1 MMLKKSLLR
10 GAKRIGRDKDGNVAM
25 LTGIVLLPIVAIMG
39 FAVDLSIT
47 GNNRDMTA
55 KALDAAIL
63 SAARARLQGLTD
75 QQVASQFQ
83 TYFSALTAGT
93 AANVTCTTPTLVEEG
108 IDMLAQTTC
117 TSQSMVAG
125 ATGARYVT
133 FDLESRVTFGIGKLD
148 IAFVFDVSGSM
159 NWSSDYTV
167 AEAPSRLDAL
177 KTAATAGVRNLL
189 QYNSGDTDDIRIA
202 AVGYSSAVHGGDYF
216 DYATGMTPTRTYY
229 SHEGG
234 TSGVQV
240 AGTALPHVTLGLY
253 DARTN
258 TLIGEIR
265 DLAEIR
271 VTEDQKD
278 HLAIGAILRPDSKHY
293 DDVRSV
299 RFNLNS
305 GDRKRTD
312 NSSPYSVFGDTN
324 GNYKSGDLNLNDW
337 NKLRIVL
344 RDKKDAKGKRL
355 DRTTIEFYIEVKD
368 VSTRTVT
375 NHCVYERDSAEW
387 DEATEPRTG
396 HFLSGEH
403 ATFDDSDETW
413 DDPSS
418 CNSSGQPRALDT
430 DADDIATYI
439 EGMVAS
445 GGTAGHL
452 GIAWGRY
459 LISPDWADG
468 FETDHKPLAWDEP
481 DSGKILIMMT
491 DGEFNSTYHGNL
503 GTSYSQAQAQCDD
516 AKNNDNVLI
525 YTIAFNAPPAGRDI
539 LNYCSSG
546 SEFRFDANNGQEL
559 LDAYTAIAASIS
571 DLRLVSTPEGV
582 DMEPGYPIGGGEGDE
597 SHDTKE
603 LQIPT

>member
-1 MMLKKSLLR
+1 MLKKSLLR

-47 GNNRDMTA
+47 GNNRDIAA
-55 KALDAAIL
+55 KALDSAIL

-75 QQVASQFQ
+75 DQVASQFQ
-83 TYFSALTAGT
+83 TYFSALTSG
-93 AANVTCTTPTLVEEG
+93 AANNVTCEVPTLVEEG

-167 AEAPSRLDAL
+167 AGAPSRLEAL
-177 KTAATAGVRNLL
+177 KTAATSGVNNLL

-202 AVGYSSAVHGGDYF
+202 LVGYSSAVHGGDYF
-216 DYATGMTPTRTYY
+216 NYATGLTPTRTY
-229 SHEGG
+229 SSGG
-234 TSGVQV
+234 DPGVQEV
-240 AGTALPHVTLGLY
+240 GTAFSHVFLGLY
-253 DARTN
+253 DSRTN
-258 TLIGEIR
+258 ELIGELR
-265 DLAEIR
+265 DNTVIR

-278 HLAIGAILRPDSKHY
+278 NLAVAATMRPESHLYGSIGSLFLELNNY
-293 DDVRSV
+293 SV
-299 RFNLNS
+299 T
-305 GDRKRTD
+305 RTE
-312 NSSPYSVFGDTN
+312 NVSPYALYGDTN
-324 GNYKSGDLNLNDW
+324 GDFYSGNVPTERWNDLDITGYSGSDRSGKNYGS
-337 NKLRIVL
+337 
-344 RDKKDAKGKRL
+344 L
-355 DRTTIEFYIEVKD
+355 DFDFYIEVAEEFE
-368 VSTRTVT
+368 RTVT
-375 NHCVYERDSAEW
+375 NYCTYERDSAEW

-396 HFLSGEH
+396 HFLSAEH
-403 ATFDDSDETW
+403 ATFNDYYETW
-413 DDPSS
+413 DDPDS
-418 CNSSGQPRALDT
+418 CNSSGQPRALDIN
-430 DADDIATYI
+430 AEDIATYI
-439 EGMVAS
+439 DGMVAS

-459 LISPDWADG
+459 LMSPDWADG

-481 DSGKILIMMT
+481 DSSKIMILMT

-503 GTSYSQAQAQCDD
+503 GTSYSQAQAHCDD

-525 YTIAFNAPPAGRDI
+525 YTIAFNAPQAGQDI

-546 SEFRFDANNGQEL
+546 SDFRFDANNGQEL

-582 DMEPGYPIGGGEGDE
+582 DMKPGFPVGGGDEAEE